1 MHYDF
6 ILFLNSIQWRDIVDI
21 ALNSYIL
28 FRLYVLFRGTNVFRV
43 LTGITLLWILQRIAA
58 AIGLIVTSLAFQG
71 IIAFAALII
80 IIVFKDEIR
89 SVLQTK
95 NLKSILWGLHYKTI
109 KTPIEILIESIYELS
124 RRRIGALL
132 VFPTIEDLKE
142 FTQSGITWNGQ
153 ISKEMILSIFWHDN
167 PVHDGA
173 VIVKGDR
180 IAEVGVIL
188 PLSKRTDLPSYYGT
202 RHRAAAGLAEQTD
215 ALVVVVSEERGK
227 VVVARGDRIIDI
239 HDKLELEQI
248 LRDHVGV
255 SMLPDASRKKENFR
269 LGLAAVL
276 SFFFVSGVW
285 FSLARGLETLG
296 TLEIPIEYMNRTPKM
311 QILETSIN
319 DVSLNLSGSG
329 TLIKS
334 IRPELV
340 NVRLDLSKA
349 VVGTNT
355 FTITPEN
362 ITLPPGVLLKKVTP
376 QTVKVI
382 LDVSIEKK
390 LPIQAD
396 WTGKLPE
403 GLTLESVTIT
413 PGKVKIIGAK
423 NILNNITTIYT
434 EKIQLDNIKKSG
446 GITVKPALSPASLKV
461 DPDSTDKIT
470 LTYIVKQRPPAGD
483 TK

>member
-1 MHYDF
+1 MHYDL
-6 ILFLNSIQWRDIVDI
+6 ILFLNSIRWQDIVDI

-95 NLKSILWGLHYKTI
+95 NLKTILWGLHYKTI
-109 KTPIEILIESIYELS
+109 KTPIEIVIESIYELS

-132 VFPTIEDLKE
+132 VFPVTEDLKE

-173 VIVKGDR
+173 AIIKGDR
-180 IAEVGVIL
+180 VTEVGVIL

-227 VVVARGDRIIDI
+227 VVVAKEDRIIDI
-239 HDKLELEQI
+239 HDNLELKQI

-255 SMLPDASRKKENFR
+255 STLPAASRKKENFR

-285 FSLARGLETLG
+285 FSFARGLETLV
-296 TLEIPIEYMNRTPKM
+296 TLEIPVEYMNRRAEM

-329 TLIKS
+329 SLIKS
-334 IRPELV
+334 IGPAQV
-340 NVRLDLSKA
+340 NVRLDLSNA
-349 VVGTNT
+349 VIGSNT

-376 QTVKVI
+376 QAVKVT

-396 WTGKLPE
+396 WIGKLPE
-403 GLTLESVTIT
+403 GLILEKVMLT
-413 PGKVKIIGAK
+413 PGKIKIIGAR
-423 NILNNITTIYT
+423 NILNKITTIYT
-434 EKIQLDNIKKSG
+434 EKIQLDNIKRSG
-446 GITVKPALSPASLKV
+446 EMTVKTALSPASLKV
-461 DPDSTDKIT
+461 DPGSTDKIT
-470 LTYIVKQRPPAGD
+470 LTYIVKQRPPAGNA
-483 TK
+483 K

>member
-376 QTVKVI
+376 QTVKVT

-446 GITVKPALSPASLKV
+446 EITVKPALSPASLKV

>member
-1 MHYDF
+1 MHYDL
-6 ILFLNSIQWRDIVDI
+6 ILFLNSIRWQDIVDI

-71 IIAFAALII
+71 IIAFTALII

-95 NLKSILWGLHYKTI
+95 NLKTILWGLHYKTI
-109 KTPIEILIESIYELS
+109 KTPIEIVIESIYELS

-142 FTQSGITWNGQ
+142 FTQSGIGWNGQ

-173 VIVKGDR
+173 VIIKGDR
-180 IAEVGVIL
+180 ITEVGVIL
-188 PLSKRTDLPSYYGT
+188 PLSKRSDLPSYYGT

-227 VVVARGDRIIDI
+227 VVVAREDRIIDI
-239 HDKLELEQI
+239 HDNLELEQI

-255 SMLPDASRKKENFR
+255 STLPDASRKKENFR

-285 FSLARGLETLG
+285 FSFARGLETLG
-296 TLEIPIEYMNRTPKM
+296 TLEIPIEYMNRRPKM

-334 IRPELV
+334 IRPEQV

-362 ITLPPGVLLKKVTP
+362 ITLPPGVLLKRVTP
-376 QTVKVI
+376 QTVNVT
-382 LDVSIEKK
+382 LDVSIEKN

-396 WTGKLPE
+396 WIGKLPE
-403 GLTLESVTIT
+403 GLIIESVTIT
-413 PGKVKIIGAK
+413 PEKVKIIGAK
-423 NILNNITTIYT
+423 NILNKITTIYT

-446 GITVKPALSPASLKV
+446 EITVKPALSPASLKV
-461 DPDSTDKIT
+461 DPGSTDKIT
-470 LTYIVKQRPPAGD
+470 LTYIVRKRPPAGD
-483 TK
+483 TN

>member
-1 MHYDF
+1 M
-6 ILFLNSIQWRDIVDI
+6 
-21 ALNSYIL
+21 
-28 FRLYVLFRGTNVFRV
+28 
-43 LTGITLLWILQRIAA
+43 
-58 AIGLIVTSLAFQG
+58 
-71 IIAFAALII
+71 
-80 IIVFKDEIR
+80 FKDEIR

-95 NLKSILWGLHYKTI
+95 NLKTILWGLHYKTI
-109 KTPIEILIESIYELS
+109 KTPIEIVIESIYELS

-173 VIVKGDR
+173 VIIKGDR
-180 IAEVGVIL
+180 VTEVGVIL
-188 PLSKRTDLPSYYGT
+188 PLSKRSDLPSYYGT

-227 VVVARGDRIIDI
+227 VVVAREDRIIDI
-239 HDKLELEQI
+239 HDNLELEQI

-255 SMLPDASRKKENFR
+255 STLPDASRKKENFR

-285 FSLARGLETLG
+285 FSFARGLETLG
-296 TLEIPIEYMNRTPKM
+296 TLEIPIEYMNRSPKM

-334 IRPELV
+334 IRPEQV

-355 FTITPEN
+355 FTINPEN

-376 QTVKVI
+376 QTVKVT
-382 LDVSIEKK
+382 LDVSIEKN

-396 WTGKLPE
+396 WIGKLPE
-403 GLTLESVTIT
+403 GLILESVTIT
-413 PGKVKIIGAK
+413 PGKIKIIGAK
-423 NILNNITTIYT
+423 NILNKITTIYT

-446 GITVKPALSPASLKV
+446 EITVKPALSPASLKV
-461 DPDSTDKIT
+461 DPGSTDKIT
-470 LTYIVKQRPPAGD
+470 LTYIVRKRPPAGD
-483 TK
+483 TN

>member
-1 MHYDF
+1 MHYDL
-6 ILFLNSIQWRDIVDI
+6 ILFLNSIRWQDIVDI

-71 IIAFAALII
+71 IIAFTALII

-95 NLKSILWGLHYKTI
+95 NLKTILWGLHYKTI
-109 KTPIEILIESIYELS
+109 KTPIEIVIESIYELS

-142 FTQSGITWNGQ
+142 FTQSGIGWNGQ

-173 VIVKGDR
+173 VIIKGDR
-180 IAEVGVIL
+180 ITEVGVIL
-188 PLSKRTDLPSYYGT
+188 PLSKRSDLPSYYGT

-227 VVVARGDRIIDI
+227 VVVAREDRIIDI
-239 HDKLELEQI
+239 HDNLELERL

-255 SMLPDASRKKENFR
+255 STLPDASRKKENFR

-285 FSLARGLETLG
+285 FSFARGLETLG
-296 TLEIPIEYMNRTPKM
+296 TLEIPIEYMNRRPKM

-334 IRPELV
+334 IRPEQV

-355 FTITPEN
+355 FTITPED
-362 ITLPPGVLLKKVTP
+362 ITLPPGVLLKRVTP
-376 QTVKVI
+376 QTVNVT
-382 LDVSIEKK
+382 LDVSIEKN

-396 WTGKLPE
+396 WIGKLPE
-403 GLTLESVTIT
+403 GLIIESVTIT
-413 PGKVKIIGAK
+413 PEKVKIIGAK
-423 NILNNITTIYT
+423 NILNKITTIYT

-446 GITVKPALSPASLKV
+446 EITVKPALSPASLKV
-461 DPDSTDKIT
+461 DPGSTDKIT
-470 LTYIVKQRPPAGD
+470 LTYIVRKRPPAGD
-483 TK
+483 TN

>member
-1 MHYDF
+1 MHYDL
-6 ILFLNSIQWRDIVDI
+6 ILFLNSIRWQDIVDI

-71 IIAFAALII
+71 IIAFTALII

-95 NLKSILWGLHYKTI
+95 NLKTILWGLHYKTI
-109 KTPIEILIESIYELS
+109 KTPIEIVIESIYELS
-124 RRRIGALL
+124 HRRIGALL

-173 VIVKGDR
+173 VIIKGDR
-180 IAEVGVIL
+180 ITEVGVIL
-188 PLSKRTDLPSYYGT
+188 PLSKRSDLPSYYGT

-227 VVVARGDRIIDI
+227 VVVAREDRIIDI
-239 HDKLELEQI
+239 HDNLELEQI

-255 SMLPDASRKKENFR
+255 STLPDASRKKENFR

-276 SFFFVSGVW
+276 SFLFVSGVW
-285 FSLARGLETLG
+285 FSFARGLESLG
-296 TLEIPIEYMNRTPKM
+296 TLEIPIEYMNRRPKM

-334 IRPELV
+334 IRPEQV

-376 QTVKVI
+376 QTVKVT
-382 LDVSIEKK
+382 LDVSVEKN

-396 WTGKLPE
+396 WIGKLPE
-403 GLTLESVTIT
+403 GLILESVTIT
-413 PGKVKIIGAK
+413 PEKVKIIGAK
-423 NILNNITTIYT
+423 NILNKITTIYT
-434 EKIQLDNIKKSG
+434 EKIQLDTIKKSG
-446 GITVKPALSPASLKV
+446 AITVKPALSPASLKV
-461 DPDSTDKIT
+461 DPGSTDKIT

-483 TK
+483 TN